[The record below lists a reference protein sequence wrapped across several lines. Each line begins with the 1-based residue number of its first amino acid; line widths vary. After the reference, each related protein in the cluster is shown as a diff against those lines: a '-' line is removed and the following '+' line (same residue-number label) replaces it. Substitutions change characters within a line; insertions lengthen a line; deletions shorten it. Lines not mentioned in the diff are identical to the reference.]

1 MIQLG
6 NVRKGENFPANSEEK
21 EGYTLE
27 FSDTFQGA
35 ALDTMKWLPYYLPQ
49 WSSREQTKPRY
60 SLQDAHL
67 QLHIEADQQPWS
79 PEYDGEIRVS
89 SLQTGCFSGEV
100 GSSAGQIPFRE
111 DLKVKEAQPTLKLY
125 TPLYGYF
132 EVRLKAVALPGYM
145 CAFFMV
151 GLAEEPEQTSEICI
165 CELKG
170 EHITPEHS
178 VNGYGVH
185 PFNDPTSK
193 INSTRI
199 RSISTRATSTSM
211 QLSGHRSTWTS
222 MSTTRK

>member
-6 NVRKGENFPANSEEK
+6 NVQAGEDFPANPEEK
-21 EGYTLE
+21 EGYALE
-27 FSDTFQGA
+27 FCDNFQRA
-35 ALDTMKWLPYYLPQ
+35 ELDTTKWLPHYLPQ

-60 SLQDAHL
+60 SLQDGCL
-67 QLHIEADQQPWS
+67 QLHIGADQQPWS

-111 DLKVKEAQPTLKLY
+111 NLRVKEAQPTLKLY
-125 TPLYGYF
+125 TPLYGLF
-132 EVRLKAVALPGYM
+132 EVRLRAVALPGYM

-151 GLAEEPEQTSEICI
+151 GFAEESEQTSEICI

-170 EHITPEHS
+170 EHITSRHS

-185 PFNDPTSK
+185 PFNDP
-193 INSTRI
+193 
-199 RSISTRATSTSM
+199 SI
-211 QLSGHRSTWTS
+211 
-222 MSTTRK
+222 